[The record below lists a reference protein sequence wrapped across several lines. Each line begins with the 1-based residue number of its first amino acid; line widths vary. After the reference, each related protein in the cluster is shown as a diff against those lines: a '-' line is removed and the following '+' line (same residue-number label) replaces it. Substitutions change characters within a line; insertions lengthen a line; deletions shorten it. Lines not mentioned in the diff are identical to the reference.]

1 MHLQCQKVQNGCAKA
16 ESSTMNIVPHF
27 PPIRIFRC
35 GSGETK
41 SVGTVEEVWKTLLDD
56 WPSEEGDCFLSA
68 LLICIDVQRG
78 RRAPE
83 EARVAFIAAAA
94 EAGIPLLS

>member
-1 MHLQCQKVQNGCAKA
+1 
-16 ESSTMNIVPHF
+16 MNIVPHF
-27 PPIRIFRC
+27 SPIRVIRN
-35 GSGETK
+35 GSGEAK
-41 SVGTVEEVWKTLLDD
+41 SVGSAEEVWKTLLDD

-78 RRAPE
+78 WRAPE

-94 EAGIPLLS
+94 EAGVPLLS